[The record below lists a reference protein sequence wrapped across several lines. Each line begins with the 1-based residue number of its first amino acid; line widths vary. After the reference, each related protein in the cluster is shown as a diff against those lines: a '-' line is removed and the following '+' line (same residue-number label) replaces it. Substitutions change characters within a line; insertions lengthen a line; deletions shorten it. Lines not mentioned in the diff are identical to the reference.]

1 MSKKSF
7 AAAPKPKPLASEQ
20 IDAYVHGGAGH
31 DTSTFPE
38 PAVQKRKIGPM
49 KRLSIDVPEE
59 AHRRF
64 KVACAASGK
73 KMAVELTAF
82 IERRTAE
89 LEEKAGLTRK

>member
-7 AAAPKPKPLASEQ
+7 AAAPKPKQLAPEQ

-31 DTSTFPE
+31 DTSSSTE
-38 PAVQKRKIGPM
+38 PAAEKTKSGPM

-59 AHRRF
+59 THRRF
-64 KVACAASGK
+64 KVACAASGR

-82 IERRTAE
+82 IEQHIEE
-89 LEEKAGLTRK
+89 LERETNK

>member
-7 AAAPKPKPLASEQ
+7 AAAPKPKQLAPEQ

-31 DTSTFPE
+31 DTRSSTE
-38 PAVQKRKIGPM
+38 PAAKKPNNGPT

-59 AHRRF
+59 THRRF
-64 KVACAASGK
+64 KVACAASGR

-82 IERRTAE
+82 IERHIVE
-89 LEEKAGLTRK
+89 LEQETNK